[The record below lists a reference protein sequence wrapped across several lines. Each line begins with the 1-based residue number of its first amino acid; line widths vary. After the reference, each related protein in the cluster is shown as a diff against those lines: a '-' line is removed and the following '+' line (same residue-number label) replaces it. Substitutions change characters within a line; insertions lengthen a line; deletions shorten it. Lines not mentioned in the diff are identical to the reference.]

1 MELFFAARAHD
12 TEQYRLRFSRDRCSC
27 LPQFSHFIKSVGDV
41 VEVCDVTSD
50 VFVVVVVVVVA
61 RGFSTIELKSIS
73 IHDLEINYLTL
84 TYSLVV
90 HHCSPSPDISVAS
103 LGMVRLPP
111 ASQNLQSHG
120 LIHLVS
126 PLLSVIPS
134 RSSNDHSDSVAN
146 L

>member
-27 LPQFSHFIKSVGDV
+27 LPQFSHLIKSVGDV
-41 VEVCDVTSD
+41 VEVCEVTSD
-50 VFVVVVVVVVA
+50 VVVA

-73 IHDLEINYLTL
+73 IRDLERNKLTL

-90 HHCSPSPDISVAS
+90 HHCSPSPDISVVS
-103 LGMVRLPP
+103 LGMVRWPP
-111 ASQNLQSHG
+111 ALQNLQSHG

-134 RSSNDHSDSVAN
+134 RSSNDHSGSVAN